1 MLGANDRVQIAIAGV
16 GGRGRDHINSFASLP
31 EARIVALC
39 DVNKAALDQGA
50 AYTRERT
57 GVKPKLY
64 ADLRSL
70 LADKD
75 VDVVAL
81 ATPNHWH
88 ALGAIWACQAGKDVY
103 VEKPVSHNIQEGRRI
118 VQAARRYGRIVQAG
132 SQSRTA
138 GHIREAMELLH
149 QGAIGKVHLAKGLC
163 YKRRKSIG
171 RTPDSPVPTGL
182 DWDMFRGP
190 APLRPFNQAR
200 YKYNW
205 HWFWDT
211 GNGDIGNQGAHEMD
225 IARWGLNRPAWPR
238 SVVCTGGKFLYDDD
252 QETPNMQLAS
262 FDYGDCQLV
271 FEVRGLITG
280 GEHDIEPDG
289 PNIIGNLFYGSDG
302 CMAVDYTG
310 FRLFRGE
317 KRELAKQAER
327 TENGRLWTA
336 SHMRNFLKAVRSR
349 RTGDLTA
356 DIEVGAASADLSH
369 LANISYRVGRKLT
382 LSAPGA
388 IAGDSEASA
397 LLTREYRT
405 PFVLPEKV

>member
-1 MLGANDRVQIAIAGV
+1 
-16 GGRGRDHINSFASLP
+16 
-31 EARIVALC
+31 
-39 DVNKAALDQGA
+39 
-50 AYTRERT
+50 
-57 GVKPKLY
+57 
-64 ADLRSL
+64 
-70 LADKD
+70 
-75 VDVVAL
+75 
-81 ATPNHWH
+81 
-88 ALGAIWACQAGKDVY
+88 
-103 VEKPVSHNIQEGRRI
+103 
-118 VQAARRYGRIVQAG
+118 
-132 SQSRTA
+132 
-138 GHIREAMELLH
+138 MELLH

-171 RTPDSPVPTGL
+171 RTLDSPVPTGL
-182 DWDMFRGP
+182 DWDMFLGP

-200 YKYNW
+200 YQYNW

-238 SVVCTGGKFLYDDD
+238 TVVCTGGKFLYDDD

-262 FDYGDCQLV
+262 FNYGDCQLV

-289 PNIIGNLFYGSDG
+289 PNIIGNLFYGNDG
-302 CMAVDYTG
+302 YMAVDYTG

-317 KRELAKQAER
+317 KRELARQAER

-336 SHMRNFLKAVRSR
+336 SHMRNFLRAVRSR
-349 RTGDLTA
+349 RTEDLTA
-356 DIEVGAASADLSH
+356 DIEVGAASAELSH